1 MYNNS
6 EHSFWTHVYLE
17 CLHILYDMGF
27 IYNHLRSFV
36 PTFCAVWFLPKTES
50 TVTIFRLNTEFLRKR
65 WQILEFSLP
74 HSDTNLQIFQI
85 CSQLL
90 PSNFWI
96 SLSSTVYWA
105 YHSSRTTYL
114 ILYINLLWFL
124 YNKPLA
130 CVAIIITIILLH
142 HLHCYSPERTH
153 IWWCF
158 APFRL
163 RGPNV
168 WEKLQ
173 HLGKYCNFKSLSP
186 RTRFSSNSLS
196 VTACSL
202 PSLFSFFWSGYL
214 ISFLWSKTHEHL
226 SPSSQVM
233 THLVCNW
240 KKT

>member
-1 MYNNS
+1 MKNLDNEECLYFISMCMFIQITRVNVWAIHSKLAQEEFMYNNS

-17 CLHILYDMGF
+17 CLHMLYDMGF

-50 TVTIFRLNTEFLRKR
+50 TVTIFRLNTKFLRKR

-114 ILYINLLWFL
+114 TLYINLL
-124 YNKPLA
+124 
-130 CVAIIITIILLH
+130 
-142 HLHCYSPERTH
+142 
-153 IWWCF
+153 
-158 APFRL
+158 
-163 RGPNV
+163 
-168 WEKLQ
+168 
-173 HLGKYCNFKSLSP
+173 
-186 RTRFSSNSLS
+186 
-196 VTACSL
+196 
-202 PSLFSFFWSGYL
+202 
-214 ISFLWSKTHEHL
+214 
-226 SPSSQVM
+226 
-233 THLVCNW
+233 
-240 KKT
+240 